1 MQKTELSLLS
11 ALLEEALAVIAVP
24 TCWITPPDPSS
35 QFKELDWVATTYI
48 VGCIKK
54 DKSKTFIFLSSL
66 LVYTELQIVSH

>member
-1 MQKTELSLLS
+1 MQKTELFHCVSKKLS

-54 DKSKTFIFLSSL
+54 DKSKTFVFLSSL
-66 LVYTELQIVSH
+66 LV